1 MKQLSWFSLPL
12 VLVAAAVPAAL
23 HAQTITFAKPV
34 QISVGADPTTYQM
47 PYDPVAGDFN
57 GDGNADFLV
66 KLIGTNSF
74 GYDNTSI
81 PDLKVLLGNGTG
93 GFSVYNFGNAPEF
106 FDQYL
111 VADVN
116 GDGKDDILTLQ
127 GNCNPDQDR
136 DCGAYP
142 ETGFSVF
149 LSDGNGHFTAG
160 YTSALPEGSASGVVG
175 DFNKDGKKDV
185 AVLIS
190 PFDTEGLEPPILIIF
205 LNQGN
210 GSFLPSPSMS
220 LADLTNG
227 GAGSLVTGDFSGD
240 GNLDLA
246 LLSSINTTNP
256 HGLIYTLA
264 GNGKGGFGQPQ
275 LMYSFD
281 SPAESMVAADL
292 TGSPKTDLVV
302 VLDAKNAPGANPRIA
317 TLIPKFGGGF
327 YWGSAIS
334 TPPNTTP
341 LDISLSDLNGDGK
354 LDLIGTGYDA
364 TIGKGIVRI
373 YPGLGNG
380 KFGTPALS
388 LPPIGDLDL
397 QLAAAPLKRGE
408 LPSLMIALK
417 TPTLELLVN
426 TTKKP

>member
-1 MKQLSWFSLPL
+1 M
-12 VLVAAAVPAAL
+12 APAAI
-23 HAQTITFAKPV
+23 HAQTITFAPPKP
-34 QISVGADPTTYQM
+34 ISVDADPATAQL
-47 PYDPVAGDFN
+47 PYNPVAGDFN

-66 KLIGTNSF
+66 NLIGTNSF
-74 GYDNTSI
+74 GYNNTSI
-81 PDLKVLLGNGTG
+81 PDLKVLLGNGMG
-93 GFSVYNFGNAPEF
+93 GFSVFNFGNAPEF

-136 DCGAYP
+136 DCGGYP

-175 DFNKDGKKDV
+175 DFNKDGKMDV
-185 AVLIS
+185 AVLIY

-210 GSFLPSPSMS
+210 GSFLPSPFMN
-220 LADLTNG
+220 LTDLTNV
-227 GAGSLVTGDFSGD
+227 GAYSLVTGDFTGD
-240 GNLDLA
+240 GDLDLA
-246 LLSSINTTNP
+246 VLSSISPANSN
-256 HGLIYTLA
+256 GLIYTLA

-275 LMYSFD
+275 LKYSFD
-281 SPAESMVAADL
+281 SSADSMVAADL

-302 VLDAKNAPGANPRIA
+302 VLGARNAPGANPRIA
-317 TLIPKFGGGF
+317 TLIPKYGGGF

-334 TPPNTTP
+334 TSPNIQP
-341 LDISLSDLNGDGK
+341 FDISLSDLNGDGK
-354 LDLIGTGYDA
+354 LDMIGTGYDG
-364 TIGKGIVRI
+364 TTGKGIVLI

-380 KFGTPALS
+380 KFGTPALP
-388 LPPIGDLDL
+388 LPPIGDLNL
-397 QLAAAPLKRGE
+397 QLAAAPLKRDE
-408 LPSLMIALK
+408 LPSLMI
-417 TPTLELLVN
+417 TYENPTLDLLVN